1 MPTYIYY
8 ARNMEVFQA
17 MFNFNLRINVATV
30 DLTNLITNKSIFFNA
45 ISIFSKLSTFLWQPI
60 NILPLLYVQI
70 FIISVLPVY
79 ELYGL
84 TLGNLYMF
92 SISCFQSSFSKSC
105 YCQHRNIIWLLS
117 RDLHSRYLM
126 TVHPLVKIS

>member
-8 ARNMEVFQA
+8 ARKLEVFQA

-60 NILPLLYVQI
+60 NILPLLYI
-70 FIISVLPVY
+70 
-79 ELYGL
+79 
-84 TLGNLYMF
+84 
-92 SISCFQSSFSKSC
+92 
-105 YCQHRNIIWLLS
+105 
-117 RDLHSRYLM
+117 
-126 TVHPLVKIS
+126 